1 MATKPSPPV
10 LTRRALRFAVS
21 GGMST
26 GVHVL
31 VATLAMHWLPNPML
45 ANAMAF
51 LVATVGSYL
60 LNTLWSFQSPLHGQ
74 NLWRYCWVAV
84 IGLMLTTAIA
94 GLAQQLGFNYLIGIA
109 GVVCIVPP
117 FTFLLHHFWTY
128 RPHNIADMNKPFA
141 PPIPITITNQPS
153 WAYHLLTQLILL
165 TLAMHRLRDF
175 VGVRYAT
182 ADNIDFSVGWFGLYK
197 LGNPLEL
204 GVAMAHEEGRLQ
216 HIVISTVDALVSMIP
231 SQLAYDFLNMGSFS
245 LALILLSVLIS
256 RVASSWLAYIFL
268 ALALA
273 CLPQLWQHTPPAAY
287 PVWPWLPWLSFALAS
302 LLLLHYMAGKKH
314 LWLGG
319 LAGIC
324 YAASFFS
331 LELFVLVLP
340 VCALAIIRYAPDSQG
355 LTSHEKKRLSLLA
368 LLIPALYVACYGG
381 FRWLNPSRYDGNQI
395 GEITIA
401 NIVSVL
407 YQYSIGGFS
416 LYYVLRGKYPILYND
431 SVEHNQTPL
440 IPTLSLPD
448 VVLTATGL
456 DWLSAI
462 LSAVLLGVSL
472 WQLRNICLNRRA
484 GIIWAVGVWIA
495 FASLFPY
502 GISEK
507 YAVQIHDEWSP
518 YFFATIGSRFAYF
531 GWILVFASL
540 LAASYIYIS
549 QQRQRWG
556 LAVMLAGCLG
566 ILSLSLASSYFN
578 RFVAASMRI
587 HTAKWQVVNLA
598 LSCQPLWSETRIP
611 IYAPR
616 LNSFVWWAF
625 IRPNPAKHPE
635 IQRAAYWNQYALSR
649 GLADTPRF
657 AASPTSLWLD
667 YRLGVDGNI
676 IGIVTAHL
684 DAQGK
689 TSEIRVL
696 SPRNQATQLWLNDH
710 QGQRLEALAWN
721 ATADSC
727 GNFKVNRLSGKEMA
741 FASINLWSPTVM
753 ALNNP
758 IPQ

>member
-1 MATKPSPPV
+1 MAAKLPPPV
-10 LTRRALRFAVS
+10 LKQRALRFAVS
-21 GGMST
+21 GGVST

-31 VATLAMHWLPNPML
+31 VATLVMHWLPIPML

-117 FTFLLHHFWTY
+117 ITFLLHHFWTY
-128 RPHNIADMNKPFA
+128 RPHNIADMKKPFT

-175 VGVRYAT
+175 VGLRYAT
-182 ADNIDFSVGWFGLYK
+182 ADNIDFSVGWFELHK
-197 LGNPLEL
+197 LGNPLKL
-204 GVAMAHEEGRLQ
+204 GLAMAQEQGRLT
-216 HIVISTVDALVSMIP
+216 HIVMTTVDALVSMIP

-268 ALALA
+268 ALVLA
-273 CLPQLWQHTPPAAY
+273 GLPQLWQHTPPAAY
-287 PVWPWLPWLSFALAS
+287 PVWPWLPWISFALAG
-302 LLLLHYMAGKKH
+302 LLLLRYMGGKQN

-319 LAGIC
+319 LAGLC

-331 LELFVLVLP
+331 LELFVLVFP
-340 VCALAIIRYAPDSQG
+340 VCALALIRYAPGSQG
-355 LTSHEKKRLSLLA
+355 LTSHEKNRLCLFTLV
-368 LLIPALYVACYGG
+368 IPVIYVACYAG
-381 FRWLNPSRYDGNQI
+381 FRWFNPSQYDGNRI

-401 NIVSVL
+401 NILSVF

-416 LYYVLRGKYPILYND
+416 LYYILRGKYPILYND
-431 SVEHNQTPL
+431 SVDHSQTPL

-448 VVLTATGL
+448 AVLAATGL
-456 DWLSAI
+456 DWLAAI
-462 LSAVLLGVSL
+462 LSGVVLGVSL
-472 WQLRNICLNRRA
+472 WQLRNTRLTRRA
-484 GIIWAVGVWIA
+484 GIILVVGVWIA
-495 FASLFPY
+495 FASLFLY

-507 YAVQIHDEWSP
+507 YAVQVQNVWSP
-518 YFFATIGSRFAYF
+518 YFFAYIGTRYAYF

-556 LAVMLAGCLG
+556 LAVLLAGCLG
-566 ILSLSLASSYFN
+566 ILSLSLVSSYFN
-578 RFVAASMRI
+578 RFVTTSMRI
-587 HTAKWQVVNLA
+587 QTAKWQVIDLA
-598 LSCQPLWSETRIP
+598 LSCQPLWAETNTP

-616 LNSFVWWAF
+616 LNSFVWWSF
-625 IRPNPAKHPE
+625 IRPNPSKQPE

-649 GLADTPRF
+649 GLAETPRI
-657 AASPTSLWLD
+657 AAAQTSLWLD
-667 YRLGVDGNI
+667 YRLGVDGSI

-696 SPRNQATQLWLNDH
+696 SPRNQATQMWLNDL
-710 QGQRLEALAWN
+710 QGQRLEALSWN

-727 GNFKVNRLSGKEMA
+727 GNYKVNRLSGKEMV
-741 FASINLWSPTVM
+741 FSSITLWSPVVI